1 MKIFSF
7 MDKATLIML
16 SYLVRVY
23 YRADMHA

>member
-23 YRADMHA
+23 YRKDMHA

>member
-23 YRADMHA
+23 YREDMHA